1 MNIPLSPSRLND
13 YLGCPHQAA
22 LWLAGVEPP
31 APDPRCS
38 RIFLAHL
45 RAALRVSVIVRATEV
60 IFDSRREDACCIVA
74 GHLPAI
80 HLWRSP

>member
-1 MNIPLSPSRLND
+1 MHFVLER
-13 YLGCPHQAA
+13 A
-22 LWLAGVEPP
+22 
-31 APDPRCS
+31 DPRCS